1 MFCFHGAQ
9 ICEYH
14 RHLPAFDLPFEKHT
28 QYKLV
33 ENKLKFAL
41 KQSQALAAHFFF
53 LLIFENSI

>member
-14 RHLPAFDLPFEKHT
+14 RHLPAFDLPFEKYT

-41 KQSQALAAHFFF
+41 KQSQALAARFFF
-53 LLIFENSI
+53 LLIFENPI